1 MTNTHGAMRARITR
15 PGVQIGMLIAWG
27 VLAGLAYPRANLWP
41 LAHVALVPLTL
52 VAVRGESL
60 RRVVGLSYGM
70 SLAWWCV
77 MLAWLTQVT
86 VVGQFFL
93 CAYLAVYVPVYV
105 VVVRAMARR
114 LAVPLVV
121 AAPLAWVACEF
132 LRGWVMTG
140 FPWFMLGHSQPTAM
154 IQIADAV
161 GAYGVSFVVA
171 MTSGLICDL
180 FMNPLMMPIA
190 GRLRMGR
197 VVLTSLV
204 VWIMVM
210 GGTLIYGAWRIA
222 EAAVADDA
230 PTVCD
235 VMRVAVVQTDV
246 AQDNKLSPTPE
257 AQAAW
262 MGEAVALTEQAAE
275 SPRRPHLIVWP
286 ETMVPRAIND
296 DAVSIYDQLD
306 YPEAGE
312 YRRTLEQLAAAHA
325 TPLLVGSPTAMQW
338 REHEE
343 DGQFY
348 YRPHARYNSAYLF
361 DATGRLAA
369 RYDKMHRVVFGEYI
383 PFADWP
389 WVQGLLIYLTPY
401 DYNYSLRAGAR
412 IVVFEVPV
420 NDRAETSCPQ
430 ETWRVAAPI
439 CFEDV
444 VSYVCRQMVY
454 GEDGGKRVDVLA
466 NLTND
471 GWYPG
476 WAQGPQHEQIAR
488 FRCVE
493 NRVPMARAVNRGV
506 SSFIDS
512 GGRIVKRVEVDGR
525 TQMVSGQAMAS
536 LRIDERTTLFG
547 RLGDMFARVC
557 TILTG
562 LALGVAVIGLKRGK
576 RDAT

>member
-1 MTNTHGAMRARITR
+1 MQARITR
-15 PGVQIGMLIAWG
+15 PVVQFGLLIAWG
-27 VLAGLAYPRANLWP
+27 VLAGLAYPRANLWV

-52 VAVRGESL
+52 LAVRGESL
-60 RRVVGLSYGM
+60 RRVVGLSYAM

-86 VVGQFFL
+86 VVGQLFL
-93 CAYLAVYVPVYV
+93 CAYLAVYVPVYG
-105 VVVRAMARR
+105 VVVRVMARR
-114 LAVPLVV
+114 LAVPLVI
-121 AAPLAWVACEF
+121 ATPLAWVACEF

-154 IQIADAV
+154 IQIADAT

-180 FMNPLMMPIA
+180 LTNPLMMPIG

-197 VVLTSLV
+197 VARTSLA

-222 EAAVADDA
+222 EVAEA
-230 PTVCD
+230 GKSVSLCD
-235 VMRVAVVQTDV
+235 GLRVAVVQTDV
-246 AQDNKLSPTPE
+246 AQDNKLAPTPE
-257 AQAAW
+257 AEAAW
-262 MGEAVALTEQAAE
+262 FAGAVALTGEAAQ
-275 SPRRPHLIVWP
+275 STGRPHLIVWP

-296 DAVSIYDQLD
+296 DAVSIYDRLD

-312 YRRTLEQLAAAHA
+312 YRRTLEQLAAKHT

-343 DGQFY
+343 DGRLY

-389 WVQGLLIYLTPY
+389 WVQSLLIYLTPY
-401 DYNYSLRAGAR
+401 DYNYSLRAGHR

-420 NDRAETSCPQ
+420 NDRDETGCPR
-430 ETWRVAAPI
+430 ESWRVAAPI

-444 VSYVCRQMVY
+444 VSDVCRRMVY

-512 GGRIVKRVEVDGR
+512 TGRIVKRVVVDGR
-525 TQMVSGQAMAS
+525 TQMVSGQATGW
-536 LRIDERTTLFG
+536 LGIDERTTLFG
-547 RLGDMFARVC
+547 RIGDMFALVC

-562 LALGVAVIGLKRGK
+562 LALVAARPWRSRAQDKP
-576 RDAT
+576 